1 MVEVGVVDVKNDPTL
16 SLYDSDDQ
24 LWPGKKGSTVLS
36 VYFLICACTIQ
47 SAGCKRQLYSTQK
60 INTR

>member
-36 VYFLICACTIQ
+36 VYFLI
-47 SAGCKRQLYSTQK
+47 
-60 INTR
+60 